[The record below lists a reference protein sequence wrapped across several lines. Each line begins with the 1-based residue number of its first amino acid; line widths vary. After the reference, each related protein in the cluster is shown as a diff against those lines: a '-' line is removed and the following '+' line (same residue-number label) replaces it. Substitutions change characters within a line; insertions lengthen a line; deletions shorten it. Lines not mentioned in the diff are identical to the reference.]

1 MTSAGASG
9 ESPRRWL
16 PAIFVLSVPAA
27 AGAVLSYASLYEYA
41 RPTFGPVLAAGF
53 PLLVDAL
60 VLGASLAY
68 VTGAR
73 VGRGRAGWR
82 MIAHLG
88 VAGTI
93 LLNALAA
100 ERLEDVALHVTAPIV
115 WSLLVEMT
123 AREVVGEYRATH
135 ERPTD
140 RIPLSLWLTAPVES
154 ARTFLLMRRLDER
167 SAVRARV
174 LVGAHAAA
182 REALVLTLPG
192 WFARRARRVL
202 RRQLRSGTL
211 RPSVLMTAIGWG
223 EASRVVQV
231 STADA
236 LRTALRAAALS
247 EDDDAHEAAPGR
259 ARTTEVPELPELP
272 ASAAVSVDLA
282 ELDVVELDAEL
293 RDLTLEPA
301 TPAVPVNDREPAA
314 RADEVRELVSA
325 GTASAPVVEFLAPAP
340 VTPAVID
347 LRGSEDGDVSTTRTA
362 PAPVVTPA
370 QVRVPASAVV
380 GQERAQETAGA
391 LALGVDLEPVDA
403 ESDPQDGGEPVDVTT
418 LPKRH
423 ALRVAFA
430 AVGSLDAGAAS
441 SWLSERGVQVSRA
454 EVYRVRDAV
463 KAAAAEEARVA
474 QEARRPSLTSIAGGR
489 IE

>member
-1 MTSAGASG
+1 MDIHTWLCIHCMHDHTSRRHHGQRPTGHPSSTRSRGSRRPPARVPAPWGRHRSQGEHVRDRSLCPRSCGQAPRGVACRADPRAGGRDAVTMTSAGASG

-41 RPTFGPVLAAGF
+41 RPTFGPVLAAGV

-236 LRTALRAAALS
+236 LRAALRDAALS

-282 ELDVVELDAEL
+282 ELDVVELD
-293 RDLTLEPA
+293 
-301 TPAVPVNDREPAA
+301 
-314 RADEVRELVSA
+314 
-325 GTASAPVVEFLAPAP
+325 
-340 VTPAVID
+340 
-347 LRGSEDGDVSTTRTA
+347 
-362 PAPVVTPA
+362 
-370 QVRVPASAVV
+370 
-380 GQERAQETAGA
+380 
-391 LALGVDLEPVDA
+391 
-403 ESDPQDGGEPVDVTT
+403 
-418 LPKRH
+418 
-423 ALRVAFA
+423 
-430 AVGSLDAGAAS
+430 
-441 SWLSERGVQVSRA
+441 
-454 EVYRVRDAV
+454 
-463 KAAAAEEARVA
+463 
-474 QEARRPSLTSIAGGR
+474 
-489 IE
+489 